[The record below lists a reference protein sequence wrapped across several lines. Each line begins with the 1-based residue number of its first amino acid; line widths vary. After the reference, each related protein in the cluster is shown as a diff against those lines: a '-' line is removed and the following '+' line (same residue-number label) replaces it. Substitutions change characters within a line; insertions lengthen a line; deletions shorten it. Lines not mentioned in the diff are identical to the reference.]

1 MKWILP
7 RFNNEYSKTKWARFS
22 HSTLLLYLYLC
33 GSMET
38 IEKQYWDRDWCQ
50 KRREL
55 FIYSRE
61 QYFLKWRS
69 YFVGEKKLFETTLS
83 SFVSFNT
90 DQVNL
95 GRLLDYLH
103 SLCIFI
109 WDKLF
114 LQWTNKTSR
123 VTSFLHN
130 AAKLFLLIPEKEIIE
145 LLYPSFNL
153 FLSSSD
159 IMLEKLT
166 ISTDLMWR
174 FQEDFKRNKNFGIRT
189 RERH

>member
-22 HSTLLLYLYLC
+22 HSMLLLYLYLC

-83 SFVSFNT
+83 SFVSLNT

-114 LQWTNKTSR
+114 LQWTNKTSW

-130 AAKLFLLIPEKEIIE
+130 AAELFLLIPEKKIIE

-166 ISTDLMWR
+166 ISTDLMLR
-174 FQEDFKRNKNFGIRT
+174 FKEDFKRNKNFGIRT

>member
-83 SFVSFNT
+83 SFVSLNT

-159 IMLEKLT
+159 ILLEKLT

>member
-22 HSTLLLYLYLC
+22 HSMLLLYLYLC

-83 SFVSFNT
+83 SFVSLNT

-114 LQWTNKTSR
+114 LQWTNKTSW

-130 AAKLFLLIPEKEIIE
+130 AAELFLLIPEKKIIE

-174 FQEDFKRNKNFGIRT
+174 FQEDLKRNKNFGIRT

>member
-7 RFNNEYSKTKWARFS
+7 RFNNEYSKTKWAHFS

-83 SFVSFNT
+83 SFVSLNT

-114 LQWTNKTSR
+114 LLWTNKTSR

-130 AAKLFLLIPEKEIIE
+130 AAELFLLIPEKKIIE

-159 IMLEKLT
+159 ILLEKLT

-174 FQEDFKRNKNFGIRT
+174 FQEDLKRNKNFGIRT

>member
-83 SFVSFNT
+83 SFVSLNT

-114 LQWTNKTSR
+114 LQWTNKTSW

-130 AAKLFLLIPEKEIIE
+130 AAELFLLIPEKKIIE

-174 FQEDFKRNKNFGIRT
+174 FQEDLKRNKNFGIRT

>member
-83 SFVSFNT
+83 SFVSLNT

-130 AAKLFLLIPEKEIIE
+130 AAELFLLIPEKKIIE

-159 IMLEKLT
+159 ILLEKLT

>member
-22 HSTLLLYLYLC
+22 HSMLLLYLYLC

-83 SFVSFNT
+83 SFVSLNT
-90 DQVNL
+90 DQVKL

-114 LQWTNKTSR
+114 LQWTNKTSW

-130 AAKLFLLIPEKEIIE
+130 AAELFLLIPEKKIIE

-174 FQEDFKRNKNFGIRT
+174 FQEDLKRNKNFGIRT